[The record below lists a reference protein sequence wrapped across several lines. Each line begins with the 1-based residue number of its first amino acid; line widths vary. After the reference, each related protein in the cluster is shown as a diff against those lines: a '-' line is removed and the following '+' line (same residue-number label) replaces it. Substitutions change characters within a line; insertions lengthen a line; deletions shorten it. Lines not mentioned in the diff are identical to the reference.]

1 MMEPMF
7 EACESCISVEMPKS
21 QEPCVSCNK
30 KYKNIYKPETNKRE
44 ECLRKA
50 NECVNQSRKDQ
61 YGDLEDNFQKIANL
75 WNGYLNGYLF
85 GADCCY
91 ITAIDVANMMVLLKV
106 ARSASNPLHGDN
118 YVDMAGYAAC
128 AYELSRN

>member
-7 EACESCISVEMPKS
+7 DACESCVNVGVEEG
-21 QEPCVSCNK
+21 QEPCVSCQK
-30 KYKNIYKPETNKRE
+30 SHKNNYEQAISDRE

-61 YGDLEDNFQKIANL
+61 YGDLEDNFEKIANL
-75 WNGYLNGYLF
+75 WNGYLF
-85 GADCCY
+85 GADDCY
-91 ITAIDVANMMVLLKV
+91 ITAIDVANMMVLLKA
-106 ARSASNPLHGDN
+106 ARSASNPLYGDN

-128 AYELSRN
+128 AYELSRI